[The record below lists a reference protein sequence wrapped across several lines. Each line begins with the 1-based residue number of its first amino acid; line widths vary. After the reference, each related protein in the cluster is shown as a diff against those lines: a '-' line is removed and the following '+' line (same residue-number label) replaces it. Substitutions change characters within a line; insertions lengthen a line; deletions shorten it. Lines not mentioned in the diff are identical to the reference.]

1 MASLF
6 TVMLAGAIS
15 PLELLELP
23 LGSPSM
29 YSVLVLL
36 SALAA
41 STVARPA
48 NDWSKPCFDG
58 ECAYDLPATTG
69 ATSGV
74 LGITGAPH
82 AITDITP
89 AAGWVILDCDPNI
102 LEQDIRLV
110 CSSDDDTEAG
120 CNHLFHGHGPV
131 NKIVRLPESCAG
143 ANPFARISRAW
154 IPEDQRLPQA
164 AKGQV
169 YRRDGATPQ
178 VHALSI
184 DTNWAQI
191 DSTNTGEISFAFLTT
206 NNPVPRNTYFET
218 SLLQRRDVSN
228 FAEAAIANYVDSPE
242 VADKDFNFH
251 NTSKIV
257 AKLLEPKEIFK
268 KELECNKVKLYVKAE
283 VDFDFDGQGTLT
295 VSGSGQLTPKPSFSS
310 FQGLISIKGKF
321 AGSVDIT
328 GGLEISSSPSECLTP
343 GHSIVDVGPRV
354 SLLASFGAKV
364 GLVIGAKLEINY
376 DIQKAELVWPPSNSK
391 KSIAEFRSGN
401 NEVKLT
407 ANPNVAAV
415 KGSIEVHVIPKISFG
430 ISAFSDKTSHAVF
443 FRMDGKGELTLT
455 LGAASATL
463 SNKEK
468 LTKEAFVGCAK
479 LTGELKA
486 ELGAETKFFSLW
498 DKSTKATV
506 WKKEYEIWEAC
517 YPKKKKRSTSRL
529 EYRAAMIQDDDTLK
543 CPSVLTQMSKGLEI
557 FSDFVKGSSV
567 KEV

>member
-1 MASLF
+1 
-6 TVMLAGAIS
+6 
-15 PLELLELP
+15 
-23 LGSPSM
+23 M

-74 LGITGAPH
+74 LRITGAPH
-82 AITDITP
+82 AITDVTP

-191 DSTNTGEISFAFLTT
+191 DSTNTGEVSFAFLTT

-328 GGLEISSSPSECLTP
+328 GGLEGTIADTGEKTLITKNILGLHIP
-343 GHSIVDVGPRV
+343 GIVDVGPRV

-517 YPKKKKRSTSRL
+517 YPKKKKRSASHL

-557 FSDFVKGSSV
+557 FSDFVKGSSCV
-567 KEV
+567 VVIHFLD

>member
-1 MASLF
+1 
-6 TVMLAGAIS
+6 
-15 PLELLELP
+15 
-23 LGSPSM
+23 M
-29 YSVLVLL
+29 YSVLVFL

-74 LGITGAPH
+74 LRI
-82 AITDITP
+82 
-89 AAGWVILDCDPNI
+89 
-102 LEQDIRLV
+102 
-110 CSSDDDTEAG
+110 
-120 CNHLFHGHGPV
+120 
-131 NKIVRLPESCAG
+131 CAG

-154 IPEDQRLPQA
+154 VPRDQSLPA
-164 AKGQV
+164 TAKGQV
-169 YRRDGATPQ
+169 YRRDGETPQ

-184 DTNWAQI
+184 DTNWAEI
-191 DSTNTGEISFAFLTT
+191 DSSNTGEVSFAFLTT
-206 NNPVPRNTYFET
+206 NNPVPRNTYFES
-218 SLLQRRDVSN
+218 SLLQRREVSN
-228 FAEAAIANYVDSPE
+228 FAEVALANYADSAE

-328 GGLEISSSPSECLTP
+328 GGLEHPSSL
-343 GHSIVDVGPRV
+343 
-354 SLLASFGAKV
+354 
-364 GLVIGAKLEINY
+364 
-376 DIQKAELVWPPSNSK
+376 
-391 KSIAEFRSGN
+391 
-401 NEVKLT
+401 EVKLT

-517 YPKKKKRSTSRL
+517 YPKKKKRSTTHL
-529 EYRAAMIQDDDTLK
+529 EYRAAMIQDGDALK
-543 CPSVLTQMSKGLEI
+543 CPSALTQMSKGLEI